1 MKYVTIYDVVATRR
15 AAFADRT
22 VFEKYQYPRTDVYSE
37 DSATI
42 GALAISSAEPVI
54 QVRVETYEDGTTKDE
69 FFVMSTALREVLH
82 WHKDMRR
89 MHADLDAE
97 HLLRLQ
103 ERDRANALY
112 RTLDAFNKLPWFKRV
127 ITALKGGL

>member
-1 MKYVTIYDVVATRR
+1 MKYVTVYDVVATRR
-15 AAFADRT
+15 AAFADR
-22 VFEKYQYPRTDVYSE
+22 VEFAKYQYPRTDVYSE
-37 DSATI
+37 DGATI
-42 GALAISSAEPVI
+42 GALAISSAEPII
-54 QVRVETYEDGTTKDE
+54 QVRVETHKDGTTKDE

-97 HLLRLQ
+97 HFLRLQ

-112 RTLDAFNKLPWFKRV
+112 RGIEEFNSMPWYRRV
-127 ITALKGGL
+127 IQALKGGL